1 MGETISPKC
10 SDNKEVVRIENDLKN
25 ITEGILLSARASVEN
40 NNSLSMPIGELVTL
54 GAGVAS
60 LIPKL
65 RAITQTTS
73 VNNEGLYQLANAG
86 VGDVLKV
93 AKNGNFWGAFITA
106 NETSKFA
113 QLQKAELLSASTTI
127 KMPIDPA
134 TIMMAVALFSI
145 EQQLGNI
152 AEMAKQILTF
162 LEVEKEAEIEEDVEM
177 LINII
182 AKYKL
187 NWDNEHF
194 ITSNHKLVLDIQR
207 TARKHMNSYQKELKE
222 VLSSKQ
228 FITSQTKV
236 YSMLKGMQK
245 KFNYYRLS
253 LYTFSLASLL
263 EIMLSGNFKEEY
275 ISNIKDEIKS
285 LSSIYRNLF
294 GRCSVYLE
302 NMSDSAID
310 TNVIKGIGTASKAI
324 GRFIEGIPVI
334 KKGPVDEF
342 LLDSGFQL
350 EKKSFRIE
358 KNTVREL
365 SLISNPGTGVIVKQ
379 MEDIVRIYNHTSQIF
394 FDENKIYLI
403 ES

>member
-1 MGETISPKC
+1 
-10 SDNKEVVRIENDLKN
+10 
-25 ITEGILLSARASVEN
+25 
-40 NNSLSMPIGELVTL
+40 
-54 GAGVAS
+54 
-60 LIPKL
+60 
-65 RAITQTTS
+65 
-73 VNNEGLYQLANAG
+73 
-86 VGDVLKV
+86 
-93 AKNGNFWGAFITA
+93 
-106 NETSKFA
+106 
-113 QLQKAELLSASTTI
+113 
-127 KMPIDPA
+127 
-134 TIMMAVALFSI
+134 
-145 EQQLGNI
+145 
-152 AEMAKQILTF
+152 
-162 LEVEKEAEIEEDVEM
+162 M

-324 GRFIEGIPVI
+324 G
-334 KKGPVDEF
+334 
-342 LLDSGFQL
+342 
-350 EKKSFRIE
+350 
-358 KNTVREL
+358 
-365 SLISNPGTGVIVKQ
+365 
-379 MEDIVRIYNHTSQIF
+379 
-394 FDENKIYLI
+394 
-403 ES
+403 